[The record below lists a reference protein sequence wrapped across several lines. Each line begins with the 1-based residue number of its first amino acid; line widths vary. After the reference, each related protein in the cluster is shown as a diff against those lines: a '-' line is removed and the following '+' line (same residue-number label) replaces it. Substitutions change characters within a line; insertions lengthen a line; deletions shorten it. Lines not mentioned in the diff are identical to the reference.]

1 MMPSTISSSHI
12 NLYQSTNAQA
22 QMPPSLT
29 AGNLNTVRPDVA
41 ISDAAAR
48 TIPASEFP
56 HGTIIQYTSAQLDM
70 GAVDRADAALMSVI
84 EPEGFQKLVAAIR
97 DDGDWRAVLGSF
109 AQKIPSNPQWL
120 NEEYRLPAARLLEKT
135 HFLMD
140 LSLI

>member
-1 MMPSTISSSHI
+1 M
-12 NLYQSTNAQA
+12 
-22 QMPPSLT
+22 
-29 AGNLNTVRPDVA
+29 
-41 ISDAAAR
+41 
-48 TIPASEFP
+48 PASEFS